1 MTPTPQAILEKIH
14 LLLPEFQEK
23 YGVER
28 IGLFGS
34 YIHGEA
40 SPGSD
45 IDIIVSFQ
53 EDRETFDNYM
63 DLKFFLEDFF
73 EKSVD
78 LIIEDTIKSR
88 IKDQILHEAVYA

>member
-1 MTPTPQAILEKIH
+1 M
-14 LLLPEFQEK
+14 K
-23 YGVER
+23 YGVLR

-34 YIHGEA
+34 YIHGEE
-40 SPGSD
+40 SLTSD
-45 IDIIVSFQ
+45 IDILVTFQ

-63 DLKFFLEDFF
+63 DLKFFVEDIF

-78 LIIEDTIKSR
+78 LVIEDTIKSR

>member
-1 MTPTPQAILEKIH
+1 MTLNPQAVLEK
-14 LLLPEFQEK
+14 LNALLPEFQEK
-23 YGVER
+23 YGVAR

-34 YIHGEA
+34 YIRGEA

-45 IDIIVSFQ
+45 IDIIVTFQ
-53 EDRETFDNYM
+53 ENRETFDNYM
-63 DLKFFLEDFF
+63 DLKFFLEDIF